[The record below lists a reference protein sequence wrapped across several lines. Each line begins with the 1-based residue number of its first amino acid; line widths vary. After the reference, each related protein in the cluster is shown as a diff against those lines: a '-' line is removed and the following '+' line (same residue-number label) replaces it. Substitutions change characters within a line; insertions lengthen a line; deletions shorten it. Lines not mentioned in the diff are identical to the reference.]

1 MAKGGI
7 GRPAG
12 EYLIAFTIQP
22 GCGAERMLG
31 KALGMALA
39 AWMP

>member
-1 MAKGGI
+1 MAKAGLGK
-7 GRPAG
+7 PAG

-22 GCGAERMLG
+22 GGGAERMLG

-39 AWMP
+39 PWMP